1 MHKCHS
7 KFYQWEIVSTLVG
20 WRWLK
25 YMCLYIVQKKV
36 TELDST
42 LGSKNAKFVY
52 LECDIGIFTE
62 FVLWFVSPYLTKS
75 GILGTPSTVFSLSIN
90 FSPLVDL
97 VVSGGGTRFLVKRFS
112 RRMGCGLE
120 NSR

>member
-1 MHKCHS
+1 MHNCHS

-25 YMCLYIVQKKV
+25 SMCLYVVQKKV
-36 TELDST
+36 TELVRT
-42 LGSKNAKFVY
+42 FGSKNAKFVY
-52 LECDIGIFTE
+52 PECDIGIFTE
-62 FVLWFVSPYLTKS
+62 FVLSLVSPCLIKS
-75 GILGTPSTVFSLSIN
+75 GIVGSSSTVFSLSII
-90 FSPLVDL
+90 FYPLVDL
-97 VVSGGGTRFLVKRFS
+97 VVSGGGTRFLAKRFS